1 MMNLYM
7 CVLLMALVGPG
18 LAIEHSIDFSETR
31 GHEANLLA
39 AQEAVEKELITYGK
53 ANKEKLKSYVLSF
66 QVVRIDTPAV
76 LELALIGTKNIGGQ
90 APPKWTISVAWRN
103 ILAVDARWETS
114 LLDEVDFSGK
124 PWRKNSFSANSAFNQ
139 STIDKF
145 WSEWR
150 KATLTE
156 TITLIDWVFKDNM
169 DSFAEK

>member
-1 MMNLYM
+1 MNLYM

-90 APPKWTISVAWRN
+90 APPKWTISVAWR
-103 ILAVDARWETS
+103 
-114 LLDEVDFSGK
+114 
-124 PWRKNSFSANSAFNQ
+124 
-139 STIDKF
+139 
-145 WSEWR
+145 
-150 KATLTE
+150 
-156 TITLIDWVFKDNM
+156 
-169 DSFAEK
+169 